1 MREELLI
8 LPPLPRLRDNR
19 LDQLPDPEE
28 LAIGLKEEIFMQ
40 QAVVEQGAG
49 LLPIAGHHHCQRACF
64 RSGRCN
70 SHGVVEILHK
80 MVLEE
85 PVACLAQPGL
95 AAHLIDLQV
104 ELSLFVCRFCL
115 HDICVLS
122 FGLVVMN

>member
-1 MREELLI
+1 
-8 LPPLPRLRDNR
+8 
-19 LDQLPDPEE
+19 
-28 LAIGLKEEIFMQ
+28 MQ
-40 QAVVEQGAG
+40 QAIVEQGAS

-115 HDICVLS
+115 HDMCPFFWVGCYELTALRHRIFQRNECAQPAIAQVKPKPEQHA
-122 FGLVVMN
+122 